1 MPADAPGRLAT
12 TYEICAGERLPA
24 GLPRTCPD
32 TASVPGGQGFHADL
46 LTDMM
51 TRMNKWMDRL
61 PTWQFVLVWA
71 CALVLS
77 FAAVAGISQWAS
89 GRLNLPFLLG
99 YGVVYILL
107 STTAAAWSRQRRHRR
122 AENRA
127 ARKLPVQHGDTP
139 VPPTG
144 ADDQRPST
152 LNDLL
157 G

>member
-1 MPADAPGRLAT
+1 MASDTPGLPATVLDVF
-12 TYEICAGERLPA
+12 AGERLSV
-24 GLPRTCPD
+24 GLPQTCPD
-32 TASVPGGQGFHADL
+32 CSSVPGGQGFHADL

-51 TRMNKWMDRL
+51 TRMNNWMDRL

-77 FAAVAGISQWAS
+77 FAAVAGISQWTS
-89 GRLNLPFLLG
+89 GNLSLPFLLG

-144 ADDQRPST
+144 TDDQRPST